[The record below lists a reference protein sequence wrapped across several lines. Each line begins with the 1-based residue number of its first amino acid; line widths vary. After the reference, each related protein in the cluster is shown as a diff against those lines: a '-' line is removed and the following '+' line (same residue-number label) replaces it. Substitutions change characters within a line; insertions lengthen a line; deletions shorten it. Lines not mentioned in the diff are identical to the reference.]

1 MGMIHVPVLLHE
13 TVDGLALH
21 PDARVID
28 GTLGAGGH
36 SEGILEA
43 TGPNGRLL
51 GIDRDEEAIIRTR
64 QRLARFGERVTL
76 RQGSFGELGAI
87 AHELGFTSV
96 QGVVL
101 DLGISSDQLDAAD
114 RGFSFQVEGPLDM
127 RMHANDPLTA
137 GEIVNEWSQEQIAD
151 LIYQYAEE
159 PRSRRIA
166 RAIVAARPLRTTTEL
181 AEVVAQA
188 LGGRKGHRIHPA
200 TQVFQ
205 ALRIAVNDE
214 LGALK
219 AALPQIVS
227 LLAPG
232 GRVAI
237 IAFHSL
243 EDRAVKRF
251 FQQEARDC
259 ICDTLPGYTSSRAP
273 QPCQCGHLATLRI
286 VTRRPVQPSEA
297 EVARNARSRSAKL
310 RIAERLPAR

>member
-1 MGMIHVPVLLHE
+1 MIHVPVLLQE
-13 TVDGLALH
+13 TVAGLALQ
-21 PDARVID
+21 PDAWVID

-36 SEGILEA
+36 SEAILEA
-43 TGPNGRLL
+43 IGPNGRLL
-51 GIDRDEEAIIRTR
+51 GIDRDNEAIARAQ

-76 RQGSFGELGAI
+76 RQGSFGELRAI
-87 AHELGFTSV
+87 AHEVGFAGV

-101 DLGISSDQLDAAD
+101 DLGISSDQLNVAD
-114 RGFSFQVEGPLDM
+114 RGFSFQIEGPLDM
-127 RMHANDPLTA
+127 RMDVSHPLTA
-137 GEIVNEWSQEQIAD
+137 DEIVNQWSQEQIAD

-166 RAIVAARPLRTTTEL
+166 RAIVGARPLHTTTQL

-188 LGGRKGHRIHPA
+188 LGGRKGQRIHPA

-219 AALPQIVS
+219 AVLPQIVS

-243 EDRAVKRF
+243 EDRLVKQF
-251 FQQEARDC
+251 FQREARDC
-259 ICDTLPGYTSSRAP
+259 ICDTLPGYTGARAP
-273 QPCQCGHLATLRI
+273 QPCQCGHLAALRI

-297 EVARNARSRSAKL
+297 EISRNSRSRSAKL
-310 RIAERLPAR
+310 RIAERLQAR

>member
-1 MGMIHVPVLLHE
+1 MIHVPVLLHE
-13 TVDGLALH
+13 TVDGLALR
-21 PDARVID
+21 PDAWVID

-36 SEGILEA
+36 SEAILEA

-51 GIDRDEEAIIRTR
+51 GIDKDKEAIIRAR

-87 AHELGFTSV
+87 AHELGLSGV
-96 QGVVL
+96 QGVML

-127 RMHANDPLTA
+127 RMDVSHPLTA
-137 GEIVNEWSQEQIAD
+137 GEIVNQWSQEQIAD
-151 LIYQYAEE
+151 LIYEYAEE

-188 LGGRKGHRIHPA
+188 LGGRKGQRIHPA

-219 AALPQIVS
+219 SALPQIVS

-243 EDRAVKRF
+243 EDRLVKRF

-259 ICDTLPGYTSSRAP
+259 ICDTFPGYTSSRVP
-273 QPCQCGHLATLRI
+273 QPCRCGHLATLRI
-286 VTRRPVQPSEA
+286 VTRRPIQPGEG
-297 EVARNARSRSAKL
+297 EIARNARSRSAKL

>member
-1 MGMIHVPVLLHE
+1 MIHVPVLLHE
-13 TVDGLALH
+13 TVDGLALQ
-21 PDARVID
+21 PDAWVID
-28 GTLGAGGH
+28 GTLGAAGH
-36 SEGILEA
+36 SEAILEA
-43 TGPNGRLL
+43 IGPNGRLL
-51 GIDRDEEAIIRTR
+51 GIDRDEGAIVRAR

-76 RQGSFGELGAI
+76 RQGNFSELGAI
-87 AHELGFTSV
+87 AHELGFTGV
-96 QGVVL
+96 QGVML
-101 DLGISSDQLDAAD
+101 DLGMSSDQLDATD
-114 RGFSFQVEGPLDM
+114 RGFSFQIEGPLDM
-127 RMHANDPLTA
+127 RMDVSHPLTA
-137 GEIVNEWSQEQIAD
+137 GEIVNQWSQDQIAD
-151 LIYQYAEE
+151 LIYEYAEE

-188 LGGRKGHRIHPA
+188 LGGRKGQRIHPA

-243 EDRAVKRF
+243 EDRLVKRF

-259 ICDTLPGYTSSRAP
+259 ICDTLPGYISSRAP
-273 QPCQCGHLATLRI
+273 QPCRCGHLATLKI
-286 VTRRPVQPSEA
+286 VTRRPVQPGEA
-297 EVARNARSRSAKL
+297 EIARNARSRSAKL